1 MPFNTYDVFAYLS
14 SGSLVV
20 AAIDVLHGQG
30 WILKKD
36 HPLALDVFLVLAA
49 YIMGHI
55 VAHVSSTIL
64 ENGLVRRGLLFPSSV
79 LLGKSRWGFPYLL
92 PHYHRPLHEETKKRL
107 LAAVHARGFAGSGDA
122 LFFHVFGV
130 LKGDSATMARCE
142 SFRNL
147 YGFARNI
154 SLSLFAVG
162 VLIIVGPSA
171 KEGPSIPYGFAWAAF
186 ALSGLMLLRYLKFLR
201 LYTHELFVTYA
212 ELPPATSEKAK

>member
-1 MPFNTYDVFAYLS
+1 MPFSAYDVFAYLS
-14 SGSLVV
+14 SGSLIV

-55 VAHVSSTIL
+55 VAHVSATIF
-64 ENGLVRRGLLFPSSV
+64 ENGLVRRGLLAPSYV
-79 LLGKSRWGFPYLL
+79 LLGKTRSGFPSVFWN
-92 PHYHRPLHEETKKRL
+92 YHKPLHEETKKRL
-107 LAAVHARGFAGSGDA
+107 LAAVHARGFSGSGEA
-122 LFFHVFGV
+122 LFVHVFGV
-130 LKGDSATMARCE
+130 LKGDAATMARCD

-154 SLSLFAVG
+154 SLSLLVVG
-162 VLIIVGPSA
+162 VLILVGPSGD
-171 KEGPSIPYGFAWAAF
+171 GPQIPYGFAWAAF
-186 ALSGLMLLRYLKFLR
+186 ALSLLMLLRYLKFLR

-212 ELPPATSEKAK
+212 ELPLAQENKT

>member
-1 MPFNTYDVFAYLS
+1 MPFSAYDVFAYLS
-14 SGSLVV
+14 SGSLIV

-55 VAHVSSTIL
+55 VAHVSAML
-64 ENGLVRRGLLFPSSV
+64 FENGLVRRGVLPPSVV
-79 LLGKSRWGFPYLL
+79 LLGKTRPGFRYLF
-92 PHYHRPLHEETKKRL
+92 PNYHRSLHEETKKRF
-107 LAAVHARGFAGSGDA
+107 LAAVHARGFGGSGEA
-122 LFFHVFGV
+122 LFAHVFGV
-130 LKGDSATMARCE
+130 LKCDAATMARCD

-154 SLSLFAVG
+154 SLSLLVVG
-162 VLIIVGPSA
+162 ALILAGPSGA
-171 KEGPSIPYGFAWAAF
+171 GPSIPYGFAWMAF
-186 ALSGLMLLRYLKFLR
+186 SLSGLMLLRYLKFLR

-212 ELPPATSEKAK
+212 ELPLAPEKKQ

>member
-1 MPFNTYDVFAYLS
+1 MPFSAYDIFAYLS
-14 SGSLVV
+14 SGSLIV

-55 VAHVSSTIL
+55 VAHVSGMVF
-64 ENGLVRRGLLFPSSV
+64 ENGLVRRGLLTSSVV
-79 LLGKSRWGFPYLL
+79 LLGKTRPGFRYVFPN
-92 PHYHRPLHEETKKRL
+92 YHRPLPEETKKRF
-107 LAAVHARGFAGSGDA
+107 LAAVHARGFGGSGEA
-122 LFFHVFGV
+122 LFAHVFGV
-130 LKGDSATMARCE
+130 LKGDAATMARCD

-162 VLIIVGPSA
+162 VLILVGPS
-171 KEGPSIPYGFAWAAF
+171 EGGSPVPYGFAWAAF

-212 ELPPATSEKAK
+212 ELPLVPEKKE